1 MIAPP
6 PPAIHHGSRLPIGP
20 LHTTVLASMDFE
32 TFSLAGFEW
41 REDLQKWT
49 GLNGSTKDKGL
60 PQVGT
65 RIYAEHST
73 TEVLCMSYDLKDGL
87 GTRRW
92 RPGQPLPQDLFDHV
106 AAGKL
111 IEAHYSM
118 MEKLIWEFVCVRRY
132 GWPPCPPHSQ
142 WRCSAAK
149 SRAWGLPGGLG
160 EVGMALGTVT
170 QKDKRGKELIKLL
183 SMPQNPTKKQPLW
196 RLQTPELLD
205 EMQAYCDTD
214 EKTESEVS
222 LRVPDLIP
230 MELDYWLCDQAIN
243 YRGIGVDIAAVRNCV
258 AIVNQ
263 VLEHYNQEM
272 IAICGLRTSQA
283 KALVDWL
290 AAAGVTGSDGRVC
303 KSLAAAELEYLYENR
318 DRYSAEVARVIEVRA
333 LTGSASV
340 KKVFAMLNHATV
352 SGRLCDLFIYH
363 GARTGRDTHSDVQPG
378 NLPKAGP
385 EIRWCTDAHCGKPYA
400 YARTECPWCGAS
412 DAFSAVRG
420 SVGELW
426 CFEAVEPVLEVIALQ
441 DMHALEWFFGDALL
455 CITGVVRSLLCAAPG
470 NKLVC
475 SDYSSIE
482 AVVLAALAG
491 EQWRLDAFN
500 RKEDIYYHGA
510 SGITG
515 ISYEEYKAWAKE
527 HGRKHPDRQKIGK
540 IAELALGFA
549 GFSGAL
555 FAFGFEGDKKE
566 AQAIVNK
573 WRKAS
578 PALVELWGGQYR
590 GVPWDPGVREFFGLE
605 GCAIQAVLNPGQ
617 EFSYRQLSY
626 QVLGDVLYCKLP
638 SGRRLAYQQ
647 PRLTWGPPRG
657 HADWAETYSLTYMT
671 WNTNAKY
678 GATGWVRMDTYAGR
692 LAENCIASG
701 TPVLTERGWVPIE
714 AVRPEDRVHDG
725 VEFVTHKGIL
735 YKGTQACIS
744 VDGVRMTPDHKVL
757 CDDGWKEASQVQRPY
772 RPDLRN
778 VDGSI
783 PSAIDGKNLGLGFL
797 MRVRRGVRE
806 SWLRSQKGPSKRSN
820 KQLRMHDFGVHCSRP
835 TNPRHEPT
843 PSLRGIQV
851 HDRSLQAPIASGLA
865 QLWRAGGIR
874 LRALADLRGLL
885 GRHGRKLPA
894 WLRTGSA
901 GQRRALLARELPL
914 GAKFC
919 SAEQSPGQRPDKHAG
934 GLGNCGASFEAL
946 RHRSHDSALSHI
958 ARVARVG
965 FAEAPRRDESPVY
978 DLVDCGARHRFV
990 VLGAQGPFIV
1000 HNCTQAVAR
1009 DVMAYAVINLE
1020 KAGWPIVLR
1029 VHDELAAE
1037 IPAPPVAD
1045 EWAYIA
1051 TFEKVMAD
1059 LPEWAEGWPIRAA
1072 GGWLE
1077 LRYHKD

>member
-1 MIAPP
+1 MNTSAPE
-6 PPAIHHGSRLPIGP
+6 IGHGSRLPIGP

-32 TFSLAGFEW
+32 AFSLAGFEW

-60 PQVGT
+60 PQVGA
-65 RIYAEHST
+65 RVYAEHPS
-73 TEVLCMSYDLKDGL
+73 TEVLCLSYNLKDGL
-87 GTRRW
+87 GIRRW
-92 RPGQPLPQDLFDHV
+92 RPGRPLPQDLFDHV
-106 AAGKL
+106 ARGGH
-111 IEAHYSM
+111 IEAHNAM
-118 MEKLIWEFVCVRRY
+118 FEKLIWEFVCVRRY

-149 SRAWGLPGGLG
+149 SRAWGLPGALG

-272 IAICGLRTSQA
+272 VAVCGLRTSQA

-290 AAAGVTGSDGRVC
+290 AAAGVTGSDGRPC

-318 DRYSAEVARVIEVRA
+318 DRYSPEVARVIEVRA

-426 CFEAVEPVLEVIALQ
+426 RFEAVEHVLEVITLQ

-455 CITGVVRSLLCAAPG
+455 CITGVVRSLLCAALG

-482 AVVLAALAG
+482 AVVAACISG
-491 EQWRLDAFN
+491 EEWRIEAFRN
-500 RKEDIYYHGA
+500 REDIYYHGA
-510 SGITG
+510 SDVTG
-515 ISYEEYKAWAKE
+515 ISYQEYKAWAKE

-540 IAELALGFA
+540 PCLGPRTQVLTERGYLDIVDVQLADRVWDGVEWVSHQGLLDQGIKNTIELDGVQITPDHRVNIKGSWMEAKELVSNPSLLTLSLATALGSLPPQEHRGENQATERQRSSVRAVANPILSIWRRFMTGALRAATSARKKPLLPTARCSIATRTRCQMTSTGA
-549 GFSGAL
+549 GFSIESLPLAPDAIILSRDSTQATVPGGSLFFPNGAKIEERFYDTSKRFLAGMSRLSKWIVSTATAITNLVTSGLSLARSTRLTKEKSTTKTSKSLNFKPTSSTLSSVYDLANAGPRRRFVIKSDSGHLLVHNCELGLGYGGWVGAL
-555 FAFGFEGDKKE
+555 YAFGYEGTE
-566 AQAIVNK
+566 AEARNVVVP
-573 WRKAS
+573 WRDAS
-578 PALVELWGGQYR
+578 PMIVEMWGGQSR
-590 GVPWDPGVREFFGLE
+590 GKPWAVERREFFGLE
-605 GCAIQAVLNPGQ
+605 GCAVQAVLNPGQ
-617 EFSYRQLSY
+617 RFTYRSISYE
-626 QVLGDVLYCKLP
+626 VLGKVLYAVLP
-638 SGRRLAYQQ
+638 SGRRLAYQKPQ
-647 PRLTWGPPRG
+647 LTLGSKKEGWEPV
-657 HADWAETYSLTYMT
+657 YSLTYMT
-671 WNTNAKY
+671 WNTNAKM
-678 GATGWVRMDTYAGR
+678 GPQGWVRMETYGGR
-692 LAENCIASG
+692 LFEN
-701 TPVLTERGWVPIE
+701 
-714 AVRPEDRVHDG
+714 
-725 VEFVTHKGIL
+725 
-735 YKGTQACIS
+735 
-744 VDGVRMTPDHKVL
+744 
-757 CDDGWKEASQVQRPY
+757 
-772 RPDLRN
+772 
-778 VDGSI
+778 
-783 PSAIDGKNLGLGFL
+783 
-797 MRVRRGVRE
+797 
-806 SWLRSQKGPSKRSN
+806 
-820 KQLRMHDFGVHCSRP
+820 
-835 TNPRHEPT
+835 
-843 PSLRGIQV
+843 
-851 HDRSLQAPIASGLA
+851 
-865 QLWRAGGIR
+865 
-874 LRALADLRGLL
+874 
-885 GRHGRKLPA
+885 
-894 WLRTGSA
+894 
-901 GQRRALLARELPL
+901 
-914 GAKFC
+914 
-919 SAEQSPGQRPDKHAG
+919 
-934 GLGNCGASFEAL
+934 
-946 RHRSHDSALSHI
+946 
-958 ARVARVG
+958 
-965 FAEAPRRDESPVY
+965 
-978 DLVDCGARHRFV
+978 V
-990 VLGAQGPFIV
+990 V
-1000 HNCTQAVAR
+1000 QAVAR
-1009 DVMAYAVINLE
+1009 DIMACAVVKLE

-1037 IPAPPVAD
+1037 ILAPPPAD

-1077 LRYHKD
+1077 FRYHKD